1 MHLFIDLLAYLI
13 PCCQSVIIG
22 FYFVNWVIICYYYFF
37 HKHGQLE
44 VLCAHWFIHRWKYL
58 HLFFSSNTFSLAQLV
73 VTLPVTDI
81 NHITKQSS
89 FSLEQNSIWK
99 SVSLGN
105 KFFFFYTAMHL
116 MHVGIKVGAY
126 QEVTRCGNQPTQW
139 FSKDYFNCCSY
150 LTPGSYFCPW
160 ETIDMVWEPLRG
172 SSGSFYLFWVG
183 ASIFYYSLAG
193 VHFPLDFFS
202 F

>member
-1 MHLFIDLLAYLI
+1 MLTGLFI
-13 PCCQSVIIG
+13 VG
-22 FYFVNWVIICYYYFF
+22 
-37 HKHGQLE
+37 
-44 VLCAHWFIHRWKYL
+44 
-58 HLFFSSNTFSLAQLV
+58 NTFISFFLRTLSLWHNLLLPSLSLISTISRNSPHFLWSRIVFGSQCPW
-73 VTLPVTDI
+73 VT
-81 NHITKQSS
+81 S
-89 FSLEQNSIWK
+89 
-99 SVSLGN
+99 
-105 KFFFFYTAMHL
+105 FFFFYTAMHL

-193 VHFPLDFFS
+193 VHFPLDFF
-202 F
+202 FF